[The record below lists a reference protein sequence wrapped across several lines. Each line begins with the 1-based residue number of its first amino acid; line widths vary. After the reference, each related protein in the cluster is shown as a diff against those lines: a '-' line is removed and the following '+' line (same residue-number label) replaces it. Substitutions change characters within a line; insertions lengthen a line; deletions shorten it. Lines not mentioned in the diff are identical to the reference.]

1 MFHTMRTL
9 ALSVLLVGLVWCQAG
24 FAVDLP
30 EGAVKDD
37 AVSGIALENAQ
48 KVFAAQKAA
57 LQQYLAT
64 DTELPEDQKA
74 FIESLLATAE
84 QQLQTLGKMEIY
96 FVEEAA
102 PGEAYNAVVD
112 FYQNKLNNFTSVN
125 SEELMM
131 LLDSP
136 VEIMPEATRTAL
148 DEMISNGSARAAAGT
163 SGGTSRVSI
172 MTFYIRPDTLEL
184 IQKTTVVVATTK

>member
-9 ALSVLLVGLVWCQAG
+9 AMSVLLVGLVWCQAG

-37 AVSGIALENAQ
+37 ALSGIALEKAQ
-48 KVFAAQKAA
+48 EVFAAQKTA

-102 PGEAYNAVVD
+102 PGEAYDAVVK
-112 FYQNKLNNFTSVN
+112 FYQNKLNNFTN
-125 SEELMM
+125 LGSEELAMM
-131 LLDSP
+131 LDAPL
-136 VEIMPEATRTAL
+136 VMPEETKTAF
-148 DEMISNGSARAAAGT
+148 EAMINDGSARAAAGT

-172 MTFYIRPDTLEL
+172 MTFYIHPDTLEL
-184 IQKTTVVVATTK
+184 IQKTTIVVATTK

>member
-37 AVSGIALENAQ
+37 ALSGIALEKAQ
-48 KVFAAQKAA
+48 EVFAAQKAA

-102 PGEAYNAVVD
+102 PGGAYDAVVD
-112 FYQNKLNNFTSVN
+112 FYQNKLNNFTN
-125 SEELMM
+125 LGSEELAMM
-131 LLDSP
+131 LDTPL
-136 VEIMPEATRTAL
+136 VMPEETKTAF
-148 DEMISNGSARAAAGT
+148 EAMINDGSARAAAGT

-172 MTFYIRPDTLEL
+172 MTFYIHPDTLEL
-184 IQKTTVVVATTK
+184 IQKTTIVVATTK

>member
-9 ALSVLLVGLVWCQAG
+9 AMSVLLVGLVWCQAG

-37 AVSGIALENAQ
+37 ALSGIALEKAQ
-48 KVFAAQKAA
+48 EVFAAQKTA

-102 PGEAYNAVVD
+102 PGEAYDAVVK
-112 FYQNKLNNFTSVN
+112 FYQNKLNNFTN
-125 SEELMM
+125 LGSEELAMM
-131 LLDSP
+131 LDAPL
-136 VEIMPEATRTAL
+136 VMPEETKTAF
-148 DEMISNGSARAAAGT
+148 EAMINDGSARAAAGT

-172 MTFYIRPDTLEL
+172 MTFYIHPDTLEL
-184 IQKTTVVVATTK
+184 VQKTTIVVATTK

>member
-37 AVSGIALENAQ
+37 ALSGIALEKAQ
-48 KVFAAQKAA
+48 EVFAAQKAA

-102 PGEAYNAVVD
+102 PGEAYNTVVD
-112 FYQNKLNNFTSVN
+112 FYQNKLNNFTN
-125 SEELMM
+125 LGSEELAMM
-131 LLDSP
+131 LDTPL
-136 VEIMPEATRTAL
+136 VMPEETKTAF
-148 DEMISNGSARAAAGT
+148 EAMINDGSARAAAGT

-172 MTFYIRPDTLEL
+172 MTFYIHPGTLEL
-184 IQKTTVVVATTK
+184 IQKTTIVVATTK